1 MAWDVGDHILIP
13 IPLHSTPHQLS
24 NDMTFVHVD
33 IEFIHLP
40 SFPALLSSDVSMS
53 VCVDVV
59 VAPIYC
65 SFMDAIAPS
74 STHTYL
80 ATLVFTVMDVGFM
93 VIIKN
98 ISILVLVLVY
108 GVLVFPY
115 LHSAVT
121 LLQAYAALLTLS
133 ISDMLAAPL
142 QRNQLNEDQN
152 TRIQHSIL
160 SPIAFIH
167 DDWISPI
174 RINTQSIHYTHAV
187 TETIVVVLSYV
198 CLFFTIDWYLFVA
211 LFIIFLVKSL
221 VLNLLLSIS
230 TIHGSLQADRARTFT
245 LVYHRH
251 FCSPHQERN
260 HDYKKA
266 IHIVFATTY
275 TVYYG
280 LYLQPYLWMKGLGRC
295 TGYPESEI

>member
-221 VLNLLLSIS
+221 VLNYLFLFQLFMVPLKLIVLAPLPLSI
-230 TIHGSLQADRARTFT
+230 ID
-245 LVYHRH
+245 
-251 FCSPHQERN
+251 
-260 HDYKKA
+260 
-266 IHIVFATTY
+266 IFAALIKSEIMITRKPY
-275 TVYYG
+275 I
-280 LYLQPYLWMKGLGRC
+280 LCLQPHTLSITDFICNHICG
-295 TGYPESEI
+295 